1 MLIAFALAAAVLFG
15 GADFLGG
22 AASRHK
28 PTLSVLAVSA
38 PAGAVLLLAAAL
50 AAGARLRV
58 AGLPWAAAAGVSGGI
73 GLIIFYRGL
82 AVGPMRLVAPVAALV
97 STVLPV
103 GVAMAGG
110 ERPGPLVYAGGG
122 ICLLAT
128 VLVSVDG
135 AGAGRPLG
143 QPRAARG
150 LGYGI
155 AAGLAFGIFYLCL
168 RNAGSGRR
176 AVAQRGVPAYR
187 RHDPGRGRRVGGR
200 AARLARSQPGRA
212 GGGGRV
218 RAAGRDGQRLL
229 HPGHPGRPV
238 RHRGRA
244 DLPVPGGDRP
254 AGQVRAGRADPAGA
268 AGRAGPGHRGDRGG
282 QYRGGRACGAD
293 SCCRTITDDRPAA
306 RTPGKGRGK
315 ACRKLSRRPGP
326 GSRPGCHRTRSSA
339 RRRAGTAGSLPGRP
353 HCGW

>member
-1 MLIAFALAAAVLFG
+1 VLITFALAAAVLFG
-15 GADFLGG
+15 SADFLGG

-38 PAGAVLLLAAAL
+38 PAGALLLLAAAL
-50 AAGARLRV
+50 AAGAPLRV

-103 GVAMAGG
+103 GVAIAGG

-122 ICLLAT
+122 VCLVAT

-135 AGAGRPLG
+135 DGAGRPLG

-168 RNAGSGRR
+168 RNAGAAGVLWPSAVSRLTGATILVAAAAWAGAPPAWRGASR
-176 AVAQRGVPAYR
+176 AVLAAAVASGLLDATANVCYILATRSGLFGIAVVLTSLYPGVT
-187 RHDPGRGRRVGGR
+187 VL
-200 AARLARSQPGRA
+200 LARFVLGERI
-212 GGGGRV
+212 
-218 RAAGRDGQRLL
+218 
-229 HPGHPGRPV
+229 RPV
-238 RHRGRA
+238 Q
-244 DLPVPGGDRP
+244 L
-254 AGQVRAGRADPAGA
+254 AGLALAIAGIA
-268 AGRAGPGHRGDRGG
+268 AV
-282 QYRGGRACGAD
+282 
-293 SCCRTITDDRPAA
+293 ST
-306 RTPGKGRGK
+306 
-315 ACRKLSRRPGP
+315 
-326 GSRPGCHRTRSSA
+326 
-339 RRRAGTAGSLPGRP
+339 
-353 HCGW
+353 